1 MSPEGPV
8 KRTTARRASRRD
20 GGAAPEPE
28 TAQRPEPERRYV
40 DVDPWAM
47 LLEQLMVVPEER
59 PAEGESGGGHEG
71 EREPAGA
78 TRRPTKPGKRGRSS
92 RTS

>member
-1 MSPEGPV
+1 MSPEKAA
-8 KRTTARRASRRD
+8 KRAKAGRTSKRG
-20 GGAAPEPE
+20 GGAAPERE
-28 TAQRPEPERRYV
+28 TARRPEPERRYV

-59 PAEGESGGGHEG
+59 PAEGETGGGHEG
-71 EREPAGA
+71 ERKPVEA

-92 RTS
+92 RTA